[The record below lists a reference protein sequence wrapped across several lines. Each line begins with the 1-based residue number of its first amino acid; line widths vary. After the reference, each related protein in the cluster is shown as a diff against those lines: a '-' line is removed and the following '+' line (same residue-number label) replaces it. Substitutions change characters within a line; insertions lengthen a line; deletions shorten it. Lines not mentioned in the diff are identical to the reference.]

1 MFDNNA
7 QTVPILMQAL

>member
-7 QTVPILMQAL
+7 QTIPILMQAL